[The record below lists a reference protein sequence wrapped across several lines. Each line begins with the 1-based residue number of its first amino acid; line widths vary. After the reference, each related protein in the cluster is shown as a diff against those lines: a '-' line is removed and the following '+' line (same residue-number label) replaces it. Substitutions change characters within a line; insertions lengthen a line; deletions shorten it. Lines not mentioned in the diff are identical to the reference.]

1 VWNPIELLHVGFR
14 ICPEAIMTLLRT
26 QARGSTRRDAAR
38 DALQLLL
45 FVLSMLGILY
55 VTFGI
60 WEDVTPSKLAELT
73 KRPGA
78 SAPLPAPKQ
87 P

>member
-1 VWNPIELLHVGFR
+1 MWNPIELLHVGFR

-26 QARGSTRRDAAR
+26 QAPGSSRRDAAR

-55 VTFGI
+55 VTFGM